1 MNDTFSEADLEPS
14 PAARSAKRRDLID
27 RAAGT
32 VGAIA
37 AGTIAGGMLALGAC
51 AAPAV
56 FKLAPAPFSGT
67 AMGDAFARFDRLA
80 IGAACVALAAEVVRT
95 FLARGSRPS
104 IGARIRRLSGI
115 ALAGCTAVM
124 GLSLSPSI
132 IDLHLEGA
140 QRGQGELGAKLDAIH
155 KRAETVGKL
164 EVALGFALVGL
175 HLFTVRQRKL
185 EEDEENALAPLPPGP
200 PAAAD

>member
-1 MNDTFSEADLEPS
+1 MSDTFSEADLEPS
-14 PAARSAKRRDLID
+14 PATRSARRRDLID
-27 RAAGT
+27 RGAGT

-56 FKLAPAPFSGT
+56 FKLAPAPFSGN
-67 AMGDAFARFDRLA
+67 AMGDAFARFDRVA
-80 IGAACVALAAEVVRT
+80 IGAACIALAAEVVRT
-95 FLARGSRPS
+95 FLARGSRP
-104 IGARIRRLSGI
+104 GLAARIRRLVGI
-115 ALAGCTAVM
+115 ALASCVALM

-132 IDLHLEGA
+132 IDLHLQGA
-140 QRGQGELGAKLDAIH
+140 QRGEGELGAKLDAIH

-175 HLFTVRQRKL
+175 HLFTVRQGKP
-185 EEDEENALAPLPPGP
+185 EDDDEKALGPLPPGP
-200 PAAAD
+200 PEAAD

>member
-1 MNDTFSEADLEPS
+1 MSETFSEADLEPS
-14 PAARSAKRRDLID
+14 PAERGAKRRDVFD
-27 RAAGT
+27 RAAAT

-56 FKLAPAPFSGT
+56 FKLAPAPYSGH
-67 AMGDAFARFDRLA
+67 AMGDAFTRFDRVA
-80 IGAACVALAAEVVRT
+80 IGAACIALGAEVVRT
-95 FLARGSRPS
+95 FLARGSRTRV
-104 IGARIRRLSGI
+104 GARIRRLVGI
-115 ALAGCTAVM
+115 ALAGCTAVL
-124 GLSLSPSI
+124 GLSLSPAI
-132 IDLHLEGA
+132 VELHLQGV
-140 QRGQGELGAKLDAIH
+140 QRGQGEAGAKLEALH

-175 HLFTVRQRKL
+175 HLFTVRRAAD
-185 EEDEENALAPLPPGP
+185 EDDDEAPAPLPPGP